1 MQAFRTAVA
10 TALLF
15 GLVAPATRAQETAP
29 GQAPRQIQVTI
40 LGMSCPFCTY
50 GVQQKLR
57 KLEGVEKLE
66 VVLETGLAT
75 LQLRDG
81 GGPLQRTAPK
91 DGEGRRIRGDW
102 NCARFRV
109 GVPRRQSSRN
119 GLKPPGHRATGPP
132 GAGGHPRSV
141 ATTGPAD
148 YISIS

>member
-81 GGPLQRTAPK
+81 ADLSNELLRKTVK
-91 DGEGRRIRGDW
+91 DAGFEVTGIVRD
-102 NCARFRV
+102 FESEYPDV
-109 GVPRRQSSRN
+109 S
-119 GLKPPGHRATGPP
+119 PPET
-132 GAGGHPRSV
+132 
-141 ATTGPAD
+141 D
-148 YISIS
+148 